1 MTTELTR
8 YNGYRYVLH
17 KGRSFTDD
25 ADKTK
30 AGRAWRSRMQAKRV
44 RSISTM

>member
-8 YNGYRYVLH
+8 YNGYRYVLR

-25 ADKTK
+25 AEKTE
-30 AGRAWRSRMQAKRV
+30 AGRAMLMHAD
-44 RSISTM
+44 M